1 MPAAAAAPASQPSQ
15 SNVKKSTVSVTKD
28 IHAKENEIAQVA
40 NELAR
45 IKVDSLNT
53 TAHNTQLKATHLEVE
68 EELHRKEALI
78 AKYDRA
84 KHRHF
89 PVLKVAA
96 LVGMSRRFVV
106 ALMSWRRR

>member
-1 MPAAAAAPASQPSQ
+1 MTQT
-15 SNVKKSTVSVTKD
+15 NVKKSTVSVTKD

-53 TAHNTQLKATHLEVE
+53 TAHNAQLKETHLEVE

-78 AKYDRA
+78 AKCELLPATCLPLCWCIEQR
-84 KHRHF
+84 
-89 PVLKVAA
+89 
-96 LVGMSRRFVV
+96 
-106 ALMSWRRR
+106 

>member
-1 MPAAAAAPASQPSQ
+1 
-15 SNVKKSTVSVTKD
+15 VTKD

-78 AKYDRA
+78 AKYDHHCPTCLFCIGSLSIVVQVRA
-84 KHRHF
+84 RNPPPH
-89 PVLKVAA
+89 
-96 LVGMSRRFVV
+96 
-106 ALMSWRRR
+106 